1 MQNQPDWVVEAL
13 NAHDDT
19 ETETECH
26 IERARRLNGIA
37 ETVFGEEESALLV
50 IELER
55 DAVQALWMAC
65 AAHINPETTPAQ
77 YLLEAGALNAV
88 LAAVARAIRPE
99 KPIESPDDAHWRVRA
114 TLAEGR
120 LCDCQKGETHEA

>member
-1 MQNQPDWVVEAL
+1 VVEAL
-13 NAHDDT
+13 NAHDDQT
-19 ETETECH
+19 QSAECA
-26 IERARRLNGIA
+26 IERARWLNGIA
-37 ETVFGEEESALLV
+37 ETVFGEEETALLL
-50 IELER
+50 IEIER

-65 AAHINPETTPAQ
+65 AAHLHPETTPAQ

-99 KPIESPDDAHWRVRA
+99 KPVVESPDDAHWRVRA